1 MFSLIIES
9 FNVSTSIQAFNYV
22 ELRIELNVFPDYDVF
37 VIFTSDAASG
47 LGKRANKNESSARTF
62 EIEELKTHLH
72 ISNSIY
78 GPGSSGRGI

>member
-1 MFSLIIES
+1 MSLPPSKSLI
-9 FNVSTSIQAFNYV
+9 NCV
-22 ELRIELNVFPDYDVF
+22 ELRIELNVFPDYGVF

-72 ISNSIY
+72 KSNSIN
-78 GPGSSGRGI
+78 GSDSSGRGK